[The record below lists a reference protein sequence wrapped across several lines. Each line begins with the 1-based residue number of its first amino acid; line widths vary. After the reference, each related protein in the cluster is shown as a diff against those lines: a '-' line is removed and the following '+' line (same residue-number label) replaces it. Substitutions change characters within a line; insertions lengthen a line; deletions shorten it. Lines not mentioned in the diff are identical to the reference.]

1 MGGYE
6 LHTVYKRA
14 FQKMAETVWREYL
27 PKLMHPN
34 TEQMRRRLERYL
46 QEQMFRKE
54 PEGKK
59 FVLEVESNYEVA

>member
-1 MGGYE
+1 
-6 LHTVYKRA
+6 
-14 FQKMAETVWREYL
+14 
-27 PKLMHPN
+27 MHPN